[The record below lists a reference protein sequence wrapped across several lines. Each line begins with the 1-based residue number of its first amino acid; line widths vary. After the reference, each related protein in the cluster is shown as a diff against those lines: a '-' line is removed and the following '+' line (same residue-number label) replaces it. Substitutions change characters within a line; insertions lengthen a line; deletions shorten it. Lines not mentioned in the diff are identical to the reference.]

1 MALKVFLFSR
11 MPTYDNSYEARTRRL
26 KGAAIA
32 QYKRNNPT
40 KAIQGNGRDAS
51 TLTTAKGGQG
61 AYIIVGSRGQVTEY
75 TGCCSP

>member
-1 MALKVFLFSR
+1 MATKDFLFSR

-26 KGAAIA
+26 KGAVIA

-40 KAIQGNGRDAS
+40 KPIQGPRQVDAS

-61 AYIIVGSRGQVTEY
+61 AYIAVGGNGQKTEY
-75 TGCCSP
+75 TGCCS

>member
-1 MALKVFLFSR
+1 MAIKVFLFSR

-32 QYKRNNPT
+32 QYKAQNPT
-40 KAIQGNGRDAS
+40 KPIQGPSGRDAS

-61 AYIIVGSRGQVTEY
+61 AYIIVQAKGQAVEY
-75 TGCCSP
+75 TGCCG